1 MASFLLL
8 FSTTEAMASSILV
21 RQGSRGPAVR
31 QVQSLLIEQGWL
43 TGAADGICGNQTVA
57 AIKSFQK
64 ANGLDADGV
73 CGNGTYSVLSGG
85 REYEPSSD
93 ESEGTVMYVNATAYS
108 ADDPGNSA
116 YTALGTH
123 VRHGIIAV
131 DPDIIPLGT
140 HVYIPGYGD
149 AVAEDVGG
157 AIHGHR
163 MTWPSTRGQRRWP
176 SAARTS
182 RFTYEIKIQR
192 RTQLRLRSFCVQK
205 DCKPYVPRVNVS
217 VGNSISMVQ
226 TLNEW

>member
-43 TGAADGICGNQTVA
+43 IGAADGI
-57 AIKSFQK
+57 
-64 ANGLDADGV
+64 

-163 MTWPSTRGQRRWP
+163 IDVAFDTRAEALAFGRQDI
-176 SAARTS
+176 
-182 RFTYEIKIQR
+182 EIYIR
-192 RTQLRLRSFCVQK
+192 
-205 DCKPYVPRVNVS
+205 D
-217 VGNSISMVQ
+217 
-226 TLNEW
+226 

>member
-1 MASFLLL
+1 MASN
-8 FSTTEAMASSILV
+8 ILV

-31 QVQSLLIEQGWL
+31 QVQTLLIEQGWL

-64 ANGLDADGV
+64 ANGLDDDGV

-85 REYEPSSD
+85 QEYQPSSD
-93 ESEGTVMYVNATAYS
+93 ESDGTVMYVNATAYS

-131 DPDIIPLGT
+131 DPSIIPLGT
-140 HVYIPGYGD
+140 HVYIPGSARLWPKMS
-149 AVAEDVGG
+149 AVLSRAT
-157 AIHGHR
+157 AS
-163 MTWPSTRGQRRWP
+163 MWPLTQERRRWP

-182 RFTYEIKIQR
+182 RFTYAIKTR
-192 RTQLRLRSFCVQK
+192 EERSFGCALFV
-205 DCKPYVPRVNVS
+205 YTENVNNTFLV
-217 VGNSISMVQ
+217 
-226 TLNEW
+226 

>member
-31 QVQSLLIEQGWL
+31 QVQSLLIEQGWQ
-43 TGAADGICGNQTVA
+43 TGAADGISGDQTVA
-57 AIKSFQK
+57 EIKSIQK

-163 MTWPSTRGQRRWP
+163 IDVAFDTRAEALAFGRQDI
-176 SAARTS
+176 
-182 RFTYEIKIQR
+182 EIYIR
-192 RTQLRLRSFCVQK
+192 
-205 DCKPYVPRVNVS
+205 D
-217 VGNSISMVQ
+217 
-226 TLNEW
+226 

>member
-140 HVYIPGYGD
+140 HVYIPGHRID
-149 AVAEDVGG
+149 VAFD
-157 AIHGHR
+157 
-163 MTWPSTRGQRRWP
+163 TRAEALAFGRQDI
-176 SAARTS
+176 
-182 RFTYEIKIQR
+182 EIYIR
-192 RTQLRLRSFCVQK
+192 
-205 DCKPYVPRVNVS
+205 D
-217 VGNSISMVQ
+217 
-226 TLNEW
+226 

>member
-163 MTWPSTRGQRRWP
+163 RGFRHAGGGTGLRP
-176 SAARTS
+176 PGHRDLHT
-182 RFTYEIKIQR
+182 
-192 RTQLRLRSFCVQK
+192 RLRFREERSFGCVLFVYRK
-205 DCKPYVPRVNVS
+205 TVNHTFLV
-217 VGNSISMVQ
+217 
-226 TLNEW
+226 

>member
-1 MASFLLL
+1 MA
-8 FSTTEAMASSILV
+8 ASSLV

-108 ADDPGNSA
+108 AADPGASA
-116 YTALGTH
+116 YTATSS
-123 VRHGIIAV
+123 RSARMSTS
-131 DPDIIPLGT
+131 PAT
-140 HVYIPGYGD
+140 
-149 AVAEDVGG
+149 AMRWQRMSAEPST
-157 AIHGHR
+157 ATAS
-163 MTWPSTRGQRRWP
+163 TWPSTRGQRRWP
-176 SAARTS
+176 SAAKTS
-182 RFTYEIKIQR
+182 RFTYAIKIQR
-192 RTQLRLRSFCVQK
+192 RTQLRLRAFCVQK

-226 TLNEW
+226 TLNER

>member
-1 MASFLLL
+1 MAD
-8 FSTTEAMASSILV
+8 
-21 RQGSRGPAVR
+21 RCSRR
-31 QVQSLLIEQGWL
+31 HLR
-43 TGAADGICGNQTVA
+43 NQTVA

-163 MTWPSTRGQRRWP
+163 IDVAFDTRAEALAFGRQDI
-176 SAARTS
+176 
-182 RFTYEIKIQR
+182 EIYIR
-192 RTQLRLRSFCVQK
+192 
-205 DCKPYVPRVNVS
+205 D
-217 VGNSISMVQ
+217 
-226 TLNEW
+226 

>member
-43 TGAADGICGNQTVA
+43 PGAADGICGNQTVA

-116 YTALGTH
+116 YTALG
-123 VRHGIIAV
+123 
-131 DPDIIPLGT
+131 LSL
-140 HVYIPGYGD
+140 
-149 AVAEDVGG
+149 
-157 AIHGHR
+157 IH
-163 MTWPSTRGQRRWP
+163 
-176 SAARTS
+176 
-182 RFTYEIKIQR
+182 I
-192 RTQLRLRSFCVQK
+192 
-205 DCKPYVPRVNVS
+205 
-217 VGNSISMVQ
+217 
-226 TLNEW
+226 

>member
-43 TGAADGICGNQTVA
+43 TGA
-57 AIKSFQK
+57 
-64 ANGLDADGV
+64 ADGV

-163 MTWPSTRGQRRWP
+163 IDVAFDTRAEALAFGRQDI
-176 SAARTS
+176 
-182 RFTYEIKIQR
+182 EIYIR
-192 RTQLRLRSFCVQK
+192 
-205 DCKPYVPRVNVS
+205 D
-217 VGNSISMVQ
+217 
-226 TLNEW
+226 

>member
-1 MASFLLL
+1 MFLLASFLLL
-8 FSTTEAMASSILV
+8 FGTTEAMASNILV

-31 QVQSLLIEQGWL
+31 QVQTLLIEQGWL

-64 ANGLDADGV
+64 ANGLDDDGV

-85 REYEPSSD
+85 QEYQPSSD
-93 ESEGTVMYVNATAYS
+93 ESDGTVMYVNATAYS

-131 DPDIIPLGT
+131 DPSIIPLGT
-140 HVYIPGYGD
+140 NVYIPGYGE

-157 AIHGHR
+157 AIQGHR
-163 MTWPSTRGQRRWP
+163 IDVAFDTRAEALAFGRQDI
-176 SAARTS
+176 
-182 RFTYEIKIQR
+182 EIYIR
-192 RTQLRLRSFCVQK
+192 
-205 DCKPYVPRVNVS
+205 D
-217 VGNSISMVQ
+217 
-226 TLNEW
+226 

>member
-149 AVAEDVGG
+149 AVAEDVGLQSAVAQQRPQEVDPRAGHQQHDDHDREARGG
-157 AIHGHR
+157 AVTDQGPR
-163 MTWPSTRGQRRWP
+163 FGDRKSTR
-176 SAARTS
+176 
-182 RFTYEIKIQR
+182 
-192 RTQLRLRSFCVQK
+192 L
-205 DCKPYVPRVNVS
+205 
-217 VGNSISMVQ
+217 NSSH
-226 TLNEW
+226 T